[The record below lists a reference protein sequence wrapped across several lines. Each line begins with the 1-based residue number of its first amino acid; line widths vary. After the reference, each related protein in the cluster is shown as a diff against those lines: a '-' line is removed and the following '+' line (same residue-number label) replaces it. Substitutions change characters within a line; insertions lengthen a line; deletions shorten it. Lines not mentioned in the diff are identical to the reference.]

1 MRLISGVVSDVVVLG
16 HVEGQSR
23 ANSVSDCVGTRCHA
37 SLCNALTA
45 RTTDGKMTLKEI
57 EAMDYRQ
64 KVALQV
70 TMSETMLLQCCC
82 AFPCTW
88 RCQAALCL

>member
-1 MRLISGVVSDVVVLG
+1 
-16 HVEGQSR
+16 
-23 ANSVSDCVGTRCHA
+23 
-37 SLCNALTA
+37 LCNALTA

-70 TMSETMLLQCCC
+70 TMSETM
-82 AFPCTW
+82 
-88 RCQAALCL
+88 